1 MPHIDHLPDDNRC
14 PFCAPEVGGVQDA
27 PTCDCGGVCPVRF
40 LQEHRDRGEA
50 ETGHA
55 KEAEKIMQKMLAAL
69 LGIVLVVSTA
79 WARTLVIALDAT
91 WPPMEFVDGEKHIV
105 GFDPDYM
112 RAAAREAG
120 YQVEFKNV
128 AWDGIFGG
136 LAAGKFD
143 AVCSSVTITAERQ
156 QAMDFSIPYF
166 QVRQALVVPQS
177 TSAVGLEDMQGKTLG
192 AQIGT
197 TGYFALKQA
206 RGVQAKSYDE
216 IGLAMEDLFNGR
228 IDGVVADDPVA
239 AQYALKRADYA
250 AKLKIAAVLNTGRE
264 SYGVAVKKGNHAVVE
279 LLNQGIQAV
288 QEKGI
293 DQQLQAKW
301 LGQ

>member
-1 MPHIDHLPDDNRC
+1 
-14 PFCAPEVGGVQDA
+14 
-27 PTCDCGGVCPVRF
+27 
-40 LQEHRDRGEA
+40 
-50 ETGHA
+50 
-55 KEAEKIMQKMLAAL
+55 MQRMLAAL

-91 WPPMEFVDGEKHIV
+91 WPPMEFVDGDKQTV

-112 RAAAREAG
+112 RAAAHEAG

-136 LAAGKFD
+136 LAAGKYD
-143 AVCSSVTITAERQ
+143 AVCSSVTITEERK

-166 QVRQALVVPQS
+166 QVRQVLVVPQAA
-177 TSAVGLEDMQGKTLG
+177 SAAGLEDMQGKTVG

-197 TGYFALKQA
+197 TGYFALKHVP
-206 RGVQAKSYDE
+206 GVQAKSYDE

-239 AQYALKRADYA
+239 AQYALKRRDYA
-250 AKLKIAAVLNTGRE
+250 AQLKIATVLNTGYE
-264 SYGVAVKKGNHAVVE
+264 SYGVAVKKGNHAVLA
-279 LLNQGIQAV
+279 LLNQGIKAV

-293 DQQLQAKW
+293 DQQLKAKW
-301 LGQ
+301 MDR